1 MILSPLGLTSL
12 ERLLSLSMEGI
23 SVASRL
29 TFPYLSMNHPLM
41 NRVHI
46 QVKGAQ
52 ELGAAG
58 VLIYSD
64 PRDDGSVT
72 TDNGYQA

>member
-1 MILSPLGLTSL
+1 MFRAHHDPVNYPTVVG
-12 ERLLSLSMEGI
+12 
-23 SVASRL
+23 A
-29 TFPYLSMNHPLM
+29 
-41 NRVHI
+41 

-64 PRDDGSVT
+64 PRDDGMVT
-72 TDNGYQA
+72 EKNGYAA